1 MIGAARAQATVTR
14 EGPDVLATLKKLLR
28 LTFALCVFTVTA
40 AAQAQENPTRGD
52 EAALAPETILL
63 KMARVYRTC
72 RSYRDSGEVRTTL
85 LTDGGRA
92 GSDRP
97 FHTAFVRPDRLRFQ
111 FTDPGLGE
119 RSSAYIVW
127 TDGTQV
133 RSWWDAKP
141 GVRNAGTLQEGLGVA
156 AGISG
161 GSSNRVPALLL
172 PGTIGQGPPIIA
184 AERIQD
190 GSDRGVPCF
199 RIRGKSQKT
208 PYTLTMGGQTLT
220 VQDESITLWIDRT
233 TLLLRKVEDRKTFS
247 TYNSESITT
256 YTPESDIEIPPE
268 QLTFKPPQAP

>member
-1 MIGAARAQATVTR
+1 VQATGQRVM
-14 EGPDVLATLKKLLR
+14 LLI
-28 LTFALCVFTVTA
+28 LPLCVFSVA
-40 AAQAQENPTRGD
+40 VAVCAQENPTRGD
-52 EAALAPETILL
+52 DATLAPETILL

-85 LTDGGRA
+85 LVGDGRA

-97 FHTAFVRPDRLRFQ
+97 FHTAFVRPDRFRFQ

-119 RSSAYIVW
+119 RSSAYVVW
-127 TDGTQV
+127 TDGGEV

-141 GVRNAGTLQEGLGVA
+141 GVRNAGTLQEALGVA

-172 PGTIGQGPPIIA
+172 PGTIGQGPPVIA

-190 GSDRGVPCF
+190 GSDRGVLCF
-199 RIRGKSQKT
+199 RIRGKSQTT
-208 PYTLTMGGQTLT
+208 PYTLTMGAQVLT

-233 TLLLRKVEDRKTFS
+233 TLLLRKVEDRKTFN

-256 YTPESDIEIPPE
+256 YTAEIDVEIPAA
-268 QLTFKPPQAP
+268 QLTFNAPQVP

>member
-1 MIGAARAQATVTR
+1 VQFVLTK
-14 EGPDVLATLKKLLR
+14 EGSDVLATLRKLLP
-28 LTFALCVFTVTA
+28 LTFTLCVMTPATVA
-40 AAQAQENPTRGD
+40 LAQD
-52 EAALAPETILL
+52 EATLAPETILL
-63 KMARVYRTC
+63 KMARVYRNC

-97 FHTAFVRPDRLRFQ
+97 FSTAFVRPDRFRFQ

-127 TDGTQV
+127 TDGGEV

-141 GVRNAGTLQEGLGVA
+141 GIRNAGTLQEGLGVA

-172 PGTIGQGPPIIA
+172 PGSVGEGPPVIA

-199 RIRGKSQKT
+199 RIKGKGQRT
-208 PYTLTMGGQTLT
+208 PYTLKMGAQTLT
-220 VQDESITLWIDRT
+220 VQDESITLWIDRA
-233 TLLLRKVEDRKTFS
+233 TLLLRKVEDRKTFDS
-247 TYNSESITT
+247 YSSESITT
-256 YTPESDIEIPPE
+256 YTPEIDVEIPPE
-268 QLTFKPPQAP
+268 QLAFNAPQVP

>member
-1 MIGAARAQATVTR
+1 MRATGQR
-14 EGPDVLATLKKLLR
+14 MMLPILP
-28 LTFALCVFTVTA
+28 LCVFSLAVA
-40 AAQAQENPTRGD
+40 VCAQESPTRSD
-52 EAALAPETILL
+52 DAALAPETIML
-63 KMARVYRTC
+63 KMARVYRNC

-97 FHTAFVRPDRLRFQ
+97 FSTAFVRPDRFRFQ

-127 TDGTQV
+127 TDGGEV

-141 GVRNAGTLQEGLGVA
+141 GIRNAGTLQEGLGVA

-172 PGTIGQGPPIIA
+172 PGSVGEGPPVIA

-190 GSDRGVPCF
+190 GSDRGVSCF
-199 RIRGKSQKT
+199 RIKGKGQRT
-208 PYTLTMGGQTLT
+208 PYTLKMGAQTLT
-220 VQDESITLWIDRT
+220 VQDESITLWIDRA
-233 TLLLRKVEDRKTFS
+233 TLLLRKVEDRKTFD
-247 TYNSESITT
+247 TYTSESVTT
-256 YTPESDIEIPPE
+256 YTPEIDVEIPPE
-268 QLTFKPPQAP
+268 QLAFNAPQVP

>member
-1 MIGAARAQATVTR
+1 
-14 EGPDVLATLKKLLR
+14 VLPTLRKLLP
-28 LTFALCVFTVTA
+28 LTFALCVTTPATVA
-40 AAQAQENPTRGD
+40 LAQD
-52 EAALAPETILL
+52 EATLAPETILL
-63 KMARVYRTC
+63 KMARVYRNC

-85 LTDGGRA
+85 LTGDGRA

-97 FHTAFVRPDRLRFQ
+97 FRTAFVRPDRFRFQ

-127 TDGTQV
+127 TDGTDV

-141 GVRNAGTLQEGLGVA
+141 GIRNAGTLQEGLGVA

-172 PGTIGQGPPIIA
+172 PGSVGEGPPLIA

-199 RIRGKSQKT
+199 RIKGKGQRT
-208 PYTLTMGGQTLT
+208 PYTLKMGAQTLT
-220 VQDESITLWIDRT
+220 VQDESITLWIDRA
-233 TLLLRKVEDRKTFS
+233 TLLLRKVQDNKTFD
-247 TYNSESITT
+247 TYTSESVTT
-256 YTPESDIEIPPE
+256 YAPEVDVEIPPE
-268 QLTFKPPQAP
+268 QLAFNAPQVP

>member
-1 MIGAARAQATVTR
+1 MF
-14 EGPDVLATLKKLLR
+14 ATLKTLSV
-28 LTFALCVFTVTA
+28 LTFALCTLTSPTVA
-40 AAQAQENPTRGD
+40 ATAQEGPTRGD
-52 EAALAPETILL
+52 DAILAPETILL

-97 FHTAFVRPDRLRFQ
+97 FHTAFVRPDRFRFQ

-127 TDGTQV
+127 TDGAEV

-141 GVRNAGTLQEGLGVA
+141 GVRNAGTLQEALGVA

-161 GSSNRVPALLL
+161 GSSTRVPALLL

-190 GSDRGVPCF
+190 GSDRGVSCF

-208 PYTLTMGGQTLT
+208 PYTLTMGAQTLT
-220 VQDESITLWIDRT
+220 VQDESITLWIDRA
-233 TLLLRKVEDRKTFS
+233 TLLLRKVEDKKTLA

-256 YTPESDIEIPPE
+256 YTPEIDIEVPPE
-268 QLTFKPPQAP
+268 QLTFNAPETP